1 LQLRLLCG
9 LVDFVV
15 VYLIMLLLLIFIC
28 TDVEEITS
36 DVLGMMMIARD
47 PESGQGMSDN
57 ELRDQVMTLML
68 AGHEVGRHIH
78 YM

>member
-1 LQLRLLCG
+1 MEQ
-9 LVDFVV
+9 V
-15 VYLIMLLLLIFIC
+15 
-28 TDVEEITS
+28 TS

-68 AGHEVGRHIH
+68 AGHEVSVFREALCFTADVFFKFFSATRSPSSLGRLPRNFAT
-78 YM
+78 